1 MNIKAR
7 IKDYGST
14 LAELSKLLYISRP
27 TLNNYIEMYEKNKI
41 IPNEKYQIVFDDL
54 FKEELSQDSFNKY
67 VCRFNKLITKDELL
81 GTTELNPVKTDTIYF
96 LIEEMRRDLYND
108 DSDENIY
115 IFIRLLLNSYRK
127 VPEFQEIIN
136 YFLTLNGLLDF
147 NKFNIDEQN
156 TLSIYYEYF
165 RNKKDNK
172 IEFNVNKINDFKS
185 RIKKLENERK
195 REQEK
200 LENIIQERVKSE
212 IKKQIVTGKTIDQLS
227 TKDILKNVEN

>member
-7 IKDYGST
+7 IKEYGST

-27 TLNNYIEMYEKNKI
+27 TLNNYIEMYEKNEI

-67 VCRFNKLITKDELL
+67 VCRFNNLITKDELL

-108 DSDENIY
+108 DSNENIY

-127 VPEFQEIIN
+127 VPEFQELIN

>member
-7 IKDYGST
+7 IKEYGST

-27 TLNNYIEMYEKNKI
+27 TLNNYIEMYEKNEI

-67 VCRFNKLITKDELL
+67 VCRFNNLITKDELL

-108 DSDENIY
+108 DSNENIY

-127 VPEFQEIIN
+127 VPEFQELIN

-156 TLSIYYEYF
+156 ILSIYYEYF
-165 RNKKDNK
+165 KNKKDNK